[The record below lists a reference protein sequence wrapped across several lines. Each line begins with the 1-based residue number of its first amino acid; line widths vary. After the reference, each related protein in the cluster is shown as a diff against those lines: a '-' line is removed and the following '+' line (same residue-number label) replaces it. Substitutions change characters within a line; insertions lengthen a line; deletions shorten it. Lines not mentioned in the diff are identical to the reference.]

1 MNEEFDIRKI
11 KHPYPSLEYMMEKNK
26 GMWPIP
32 WVSVKGLPDILS
44 KLGDNLVGCEVGTY
58 QGWSL
63 VYLLNN
69 TSNISQIYAID
80 PFTPYDDTPTGGALV
95 TQEMQDY
102 NKGMWHINTEQF
114 SNKLLLIHK
123 SASDA
128 VDQFNDSSLDFI
140 FIDGDHNYEAVK
152 TDMNLYY
159 KKIKSG
165 GIFSGHD
172 YAYATN
178 GDVSR
183 AVHEFMKENNIDEN
197 LLQFCETDVWY
208 WVKP

>member
-11 KHPYPSLEYMMEKNK
+11 KHPYPSLAYMTEKNK
-26 GMWPIP
+26 GAWPIP

-63 VYLLNN
+63 AYLLNN

-80 PFTPYDDTPTGGALV
+80 PFYT
-95 TQEMQDY
+95 
-102 NKGMWHINTEQF
+102 
-114 SNKLLLIHK
+114 
-123 SASDA
+123 
-128 VDQFNDSSLDFI
+128 
-140 FIDGDHNYEAVK
+140 
-152 TDMNLYY
+152 
-159 KKIKSG
+159 
-165 GIFSGHD
+165 
-172 YAYATN
+172 YAMN

-183 AVHEFMKENNIDEN
+183 AVHEFMKENNIDES